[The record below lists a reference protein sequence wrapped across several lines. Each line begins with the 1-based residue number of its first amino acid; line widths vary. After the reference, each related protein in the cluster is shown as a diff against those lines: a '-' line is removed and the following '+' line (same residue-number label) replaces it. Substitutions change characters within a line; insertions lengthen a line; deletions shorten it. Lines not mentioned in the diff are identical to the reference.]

1 MRNKRTR
8 PALLLG
14 CAGLAACAAA
24 GQTPGI
30 VELELPTVS
39 LRDEGFRAQ
48 PPEPLL
54 KAAFQPPKV
63 EETRLPNGMRLI
75 VAERHAVRLVSA
87 ELVMLGGSASL
98 PGEAPAALSLIAGNA
113 VHGTRSFTETQ
124 LFGEMNAHL
133 IEIKPDVRDSWFG
146 VSMRAPSPSL
156 ERGLQMIHAIMLEPT
171 FPPQAF
177 EIIRNQQIGYADLDA
192 ENVDLIA
199 RRNLYGALYGP
210 SHPYTRAIAPRK
222 GDLTRT
228 TRDDVI
234 RVWRETMDPSIAT
247 LVVVGD
253 VDAGEVRRLV
263 EGQFG
268 AWQHDPSFPPRA
280 LVPGAAPGGPRLV
293 VVDRPGAKQAKVLYG
308 AVAPAAGSPD
318 HPAHLL
324 MRALIGGMRSS
335 ALATE
340 LRDEIGATSREGVD
354 FADRP
359 GVGLDW
365 WYGSVAPERTADVLA
380 TLESTNARAAGTRSQ
395 LRRVIGRQGEARAV
409 VPPPVRNGQS
419 APRDPGAGGRVRAA
433 ARLRQPSDCR
443 RVRRLERGGPGSIPR
458 PGRGQ
463 GGCSGRSRF
472 PQAVTPRPRVGDDRC
487 QRRRGPLRADTVAVI
502 IHPEGGRAFPGD
514 RAIAFRRSDSELLP
528 TPPGL
533 RGAAGS
539 RAAHPGSDCRGRN
552 ARR

>member
-1 MRNKRTR
+1 
-8 PALLLG
+8 
-14 CAGLAACAAA
+14 
-24 GQTPGI
+24 
-30 VELELPTVS
+30 VELAVPAVS
-39 LRDEGFRAQ
+39 PRDEAFRAR
-48 PPEPLL
+48 PPEPLPQ
-54 KAAFQPPKV
+54 AAFRPPKV

-87 ELVMLGGSASL
+87 ELVMVGGSASL
-98 PGEAPAALSLIAGNA
+98 PGEAPAALSLIAGSA
-113 VHGTRSFTETQ
+113 VHGTKSFTETQ

-133 IEIKPDVRDSWFG
+133 IEIKPDVRDIWFG

-156 ERGLQMIHAIMLEPT
+156 ERGLQMIHAMMLEPT

-177 EIIRNQQIGYADLDA
+177 EIVRNQQIGSADLDA

-234 RVWRETMDPSIAT
+234 RVWRETVDPSIAT

-253 VDAGEVRRLV
+253 VDAGQVRRLV

-268 AWQHDPSFPPRA
+268 AWQHDPNFPPRA
-280 LVPGAAPGGPRLV
+280 LVPAAAPGGPRLV

-380 TLESTNARAAGTRSQ
+380 TLDRRMRELRARGPSSDELSAAKGRLVLSFPRRFETISQFLGT
-395 LRRVIGRQGEARAV
+395 L
-409 VPPPVRNGQS
+409 
-419 APRDPGAGGRVRAA
+419 VRAA
-433 ARLRQPSDCR
+433 EFELPLDYGSQMIAGVSAVSNEE
-443 RVRRLERGGPGSIPR
+443 VRAA
-458 PGRGQ
+458 
-463 GGCSGRSRF
+463 F
-472 PQAVTPRPRVGDDRC
+472 PDPVEVKAVVVGDLASLKDSLLAL
-487 QRRRGPLRADTVAVI
+487 GW
-502 IHPEGGRAFPGD
+502 G
-514 RAIAFRRSDSELLP
+514 AIAVNDAEGHLVQTL
-528 TPPGL
+528 
-533 RGAAGS
+533 S
-539 RAAHPGSDCRGRN
+539 R
-552 ARR
+552 